1 MELWS
6 CANPIALPGAK
17 LFALFFPSSFP
28 LCFLGLLSSV
38 RGLSFLNDCQIFVQ
52 VVEVKK
58 QGSLESS
65 QALVG
70 SNMVD

>member
-1 MELWS
+1 MRIPLLSQEQRCL
-6 CANPIALPGAK
+6 L
-17 LFALFFPSSFP
+17 SSFLP

-38 RGLSFLNDCQIFVQ
+38 RGLSFLNDCQTFVH

-65 QALVG
+65 KALVG